1 MLAEYAANAAPASPQ
16 KEYGYRNGQLLIT
29 ASGSTNVALASNG
42 ATATAQNY
50 TQDGVYPGSH
60 FQPSYANDGVR
71 YTTTI
76 GDHYWRDEHGLPSW
90 IQIDFNGSQ
99 TISEVD
105 VFTMADYPAYQTQ
118 ADPSPTQ
125 TFTSY
130 GTTAFDVQYWTGS
143 AWVTVPGGSITGN
156 NLVWRKINFSAVT
169 TSKIRVVA
177 NSAVDSVARIAEVE
191 AWGSTAGSGGTAA
204 DIEWLVTDQLGT
216 PRMIFDKTGAL
227 ANVKR
232 HDYLPFGE
240 ELFAGQGA
248 RSTTLG
254 YSVPDGVRQKFT
266 LKERDN
272 ETGLDYFGYR
282 YYANARGRFT
292 SVDPENYQAM
302 GDLSDPQSWNG
313 YAYVNNNP
321 LRRVDPDGRGFW
333 EKLKN
338 ALNGYGWKTDV
349 QVEEIRK

>member
-1 MLAEYAANAAPASPQ
+1 MTYDSAGNLTNDTFSGQGQRIYDAENRMTQAQGSPNSQWQTYTYDASGQRVRRNVNGVETWNVYGIGGEMLAEYAANAAPASPQ

-29 ASGSTNVALASNG
+29 ASGPTNVALASNG

-177 NSAVDSVARIAEVE
+177 NSAVDSVARITEVE

-266 LKERDN
+266 
-272 ETGLDYFGYR
+272 
-282 YYANARGRFT
+282 
-292 SVDPENYQAM
+292 Q
-302 GDLSDPQSWNG
+302 
-313 YAYVNNNP
+313 
-321 LRRVDPDGRGFW
+321 
-333 EKLKN
+333 
-338 ALNGYGWKTDV
+338 
-349 QVEEIRK
+349 

>member
-191 AWGSTAGSGGTAA
+191 AWGTAA
-204 DIEWLVTDQLGT
+204 VAPPSLNV
-216 PRMIFDKTGAL
+216 AL
-227 ANVKR
+227 ASN
-232 HDYLPFGE
+232 
-240 ELFAGQGA
+240 GA
-248 RSTTLG
+248 TATAQNYTQDGVYPGSHFQPS
-254 YSVPDGVRQKFT
+254 YANDGVRYTTTIGDHYWRDEHGLPSWIQIDFNGSQTISEVDVFT
-266 LKERDN
+266 MA
-272 ETGLDYFGYR
+272 DYPAYQTQ
-282 YYANARGRFT
+282 ADPSPTQTFT
-292 SVDPENYQAM
+292 S
-302 GDLSDPQSWNG
+302 
-313 YAYVNNNP
+313 
-321 LRRVDPDGRGFW
+321 
-333 EKLKN
+333 
-338 ALNGYGWKTDV
+338 YGTTAFDV
-349 QVEEIRK
+349 QYWTGSAWVTVPGGSITGNNLVWR